1 MGDGVADRAE
11 AHVRAMQSSDLA
23 RVATIFR
30 TAFNEMYR
38 RRGFGPV
45 VADQA
50 VGAVI
55 AETYRSLDPAHC
67 LVVVAGDRVVG
78 SGFLHVRGRT
88 AGAGPITIDPA
99 HQSSG
104 YGLALMREIC
114 ARADAAG
121 VRSLR
126 LIQDAF
132 NEVSFCLYGRVGFVA
147 RETLVRGS
155 FRSRPDVG
163 TRGAT
168 RRATSADVASIVA
181 LERDA
186 IGIERAKDHELLLR
200 MGDTLLAGDRP
211 LRGSLVRM
219 VRGGVAVLGPA
230 VSRDLDTML
239 DLVQAATRDL
249 PMRTDTR
256 LLLPA
261 SRPDLL
267 GAMYDAGFE
276 VHSLCTYMVRGEFT
290 PFDGYYVPTLF
301 PESG

>member
-1 MGDGVADRAE
+1 MAVAYGAE
-11 AHVRAMQSSDLA
+11 PAVRAMEAADLP

-30 TAFNEMYR
+30 SAFNEMYR

-55 AETYRSLDPAHC
+55 AETYRSLDPDHC
-67 LVVVAGDRVVG
+67 LVVTVGDRVVA
-78 SGFLHVRGRT
+78 SGFLHVRGET
-88 AGAGPITIDPA
+88 AGVGPITVDPA
-99 HQSSG
+99 HQAAG
-104 YGLALMREIC
+104 CGQTLMREIC
-114 ARADAAG
+114 ARADRAG
-121 VRSLR
+121 VLSLR

-163 TRGAT
+163 VYRST
-168 RRATSADVASIVA
+168 RRATNEDIGAIVA
-181 LERDA
+181 LEHDL
-186 IGIERAKDHELLLR
+186 IGIERAKDHEHLMR
-200 MGDTLLAGDRP
+200 MGETFLVGDRE
-211 LRGSLVRM
+211 LDGCMSRL

-230 VSRDLDTML
+230 VSRNLDTML
-239 DLVQAATRDL
+239 DLVQAASRDL
-249 PMRTDTR
+249 PLRTDTR

-261 SRPDLL
+261 SAHDLL
-267 GAMYDAGFE
+267 SVMYEAGFE
-276 VHSLCTYMVRGEFT
+276 VHSLCSYMVRGEFT
-290 PFDGYYVPTLF
+290 PFRGYYVPTLF

>member
-1 MGDGVADRAE
+1 MESAD
-11 AHVRAMQSSDLA
+11 LP

-55 AETYRSLDPAHC
+55 AETYRSLDPEHC
-67 LVVVAGDRVVG
+67 LVVTVGDRVVG
-78 SGFLHVRGRT
+78 SGFLHVRGTT
-88 AGAGPITIDPA
+88 AGTGPITIDPEY
-99 HQSSG
+99 QSSG
-104 YGLALMREIC
+104 CGRTLMTEIC
-114 ARADAAG
+114 TRADRAG

-132 NEVSFCLYGRVGFVA
+132 NESSFCLYGRAGFVA

-155 FRSRPDVG
+155 FSSRPDVG
-163 TRGAT
+163 SRGPT
-168 RRATSADVASIVA
+168 RRATDADIPAITR
-181 LERDA
+181 LERE
-186 IGIERAKDHELLLR
+186 IVGIDRPKDHELFLR
-200 MGDTLLAGDRP
+200 MGETLVTGSDR
-211 LRGSLVRM
+211 LEGCLSRL
-219 VRGGVAVLGPA
+219 VRGGVAVLGPG

-239 DLVQAATRDL
+239 DLIQAATRDL
-249 PMRTDTR
+249 PLRTDTR
-256 LLLPA
+256 LLVPA
-261 SRPDLL
+261 SHDELL
-267 GAMYDAGFE
+267 AAMYDAGFE

-290 PFDGYYVPTLF
+290 PFQGHYIPTLF

>member
-1 MGDGVADRAE
+1 MQGGDLP
-11 AHVRAMQSSDLA
+11 H
-23 RVATIFR
+23 VATIFR
-30 TAFNEMYR
+30 RAFNEMYR

-55 AETYRSLDPAHC
+55 AETYRSLDPDHC
-67 LVVVAGDRVVG
+67 LVVVRGDRVVG
-78 SGFLHVRGRT
+78 SGFLHIRGET
-88 AGAGPITIDPA
+88 AGAGPITIDPS
-99 HQSSG
+99 HQSAG
-104 YGLALMREIC
+104 CGLLLMREIC
-114 ARADAAG
+114 ARADQAG

-163 TRGAT
+163 VRRAT
-168 RRATSADVASIVA
+168 RRATKADLSSIVA
-181 LERDA
+181 LEREVVGVD
-186 IGIERAKDHELLLR
+186 RPKDHELFLR
-200 MGDTLLAGDRP
+200 MGETLLTGDEQVD
-211 LRGSLVRM
+211 GSLSRL

-239 DLVQAATRDL
+239 DLIQAATRDL
-249 PMRTDTR
+249 PTQTDTR
-256 LLLPA
+256 LLVPA
-261 SRPDLL
+261 THHDLL
-267 GAMYDAGFE
+267 TAMYEAGFE
-276 VHSLCTYMVRGEFT
+276 VHSLCTYMVRGDFE
-290 PFDGYYVPTLF
+290 PFRGYYVPTLF